1 MDSPLPVWQTALLT
15 QGCQVKS
22 GDQFFPLELQPVGDC
37 IFCNPTI
44 SGALM
49 PFNVEVII
57 GQPVIITWDNELSR
71 YVVNAGGVPEAA

>member
-1 MDSPLPVWQTALLT
+1 
-15 QGCQVKS
+15 
-22 GDQFFPLELQPVGDC
+22 VGDC
-37 IFCNPTI
+37 IVCTPTV